1 MMVRNDD
8 SGGRRTAIRASRFFR
23 WRARSVLGFMPLLI
37 LACAQPSPMD
47 NSAQQAIRSTLNEVG
62 SGAPSVGINVPE
74 DISRA
79 LLPPVASAADKRSDG
94 ATQRRF
100 DVVANNAP
108 ARDVL
113 VGLAEGTAYSI
124 VVHPDVGG
132 NLSLDL
138 KNVTLMEAL
147 EVVRSVHG
155 YDFERAGNRIMIFGT
170 GLRTR
175 IYPVNYLNV
184 GRRGT
189 SHTTVSATGL
199 NSTGGGSGGGSGSGS
214 SAGSSSGGGGG
225 TGASAGASVTTES
238 NADFWADLK
247 RTLDSLVG
255 NDDGKRVVINAQASL
270 VIVRATPAELD
281 LVTQYLG
288 LTHDAVNRQVVLE
301 AKIVEVELNEGFQ
314 SGINW
319 ASLASPGSTDMLLSQ
334 TGGGR
339 LLTTGASE
347 IAGAAGRLD
356 PNSRSPIDASVTSA
370 FGGMFSLTLSGKDFS
385 AFMELLHTQGDVHV
399 LSSPRVSTV
408 NNQKAVIKVGDDEF
422 FITSIEQPES
432 SNTTSATPAM
442 PTVKL
447 SAFFSGIALDVT
459 PQIDGQDNIILHIH
473 PLVSEVTQ
481 QTKSFVLGDQDYAL
495 PLASSNVQESDN
507 VVRARSGQIVVIG
520 GLMKEVNIE
529 QNASVPVLSDLPLIG
544 GLFRH
549 HKQVRV
555 KRELVIL
562 IKPTIV
568 TMTDRWRQVDDE
580 MRDRTA
586 NLINSRDP

>member
-1 MMVRNDD
+1 MVRND
-8 SGGRRTAIRASRFFR
+8 SRGGRQIPIGARRFVCRFTR
-23 WRARSVLGFMPLLI
+23 RVLLGFMPLLM
-37 LACAQPSPMD
+37 LACAQPSPLD
-47 NSAQQAIRSTLNEVG
+47 NSAHQAIRSTLNEVG
-62 SGAPSVGINVPE
+62 SGAPSAGINVPE

-79 LLPPVASAADKRSDG
+79 LLPPVAAAADKRGDG
-94 ATQRRF
+94 ASQRRF

-124 VVHPDVGG
+124 VVHPDVSG

-147 EVVRSVHG
+147 EVVRNVHG
-155 YDFERAGNRIMIFGT
+155 YDFERAGNRIMIYGT

-175 IYPVNYLNV
+175 IFPVNYLNV
-184 GRRGT
+184 GRRG
-189 SHTTVSATGL
+189 SSQTTVSATGL
-199 NSTGGGSGGGSGSGS
+199 NSSGGASGSGSGS
-214 SAGSSSGGGGG
+214 TSSTGSGSGGGASGG
-225 TGASAGASVTTES
+225 SAGASVTTES

-247 RTLDSLVG
+247 RTLESLVG
-255 NDDGKRVVINAQASL
+255 NNDGKRVVVNAQASL

-288 LTHDAVNRQVVLE
+288 LTHEAVNRQVVLE

-319 ASLASPGSTDMLLSQ
+319 ASLASPGSTDALFSQ

-339 LLTTGASE
+339 LLTAGASE

-432 SNTTSATPAM
+432 SNTTNAAPAM

-549 HKQVRV
+549 QKQVRV

-568 TMTDRWRQVDDE
+568 TMADRWRQVDDE